1 MRTPGSGG
9 KRRVTALLPALL
21 GAVVTIALAA
31 AVSAAEHWTYSG
43 EEGPDHWASLES
55 DFALC
60 AAGRQQSPVD
70 LSGAAQRD
78 VANPQMAYTA
88 TDGRIVNNGHT
99 IQTELRGGS
108 SLILDGVTYQLIQF
122 HFHSPSEHTIGGQSF
137 PVEIHLV
144 HRSDSGA
151 LAVVG
156 VLVSG
161 GAPNDALGSLAAAMP
176 TKAGKEARLSAP
188 FDPTVLLPPDR
199 RAYRYAGSLTTPPC
213 SEGVSWLVM
222 ANPIQASGPQIAA
235 LARVLH
241 GNSRPTQPGN
251 GREIVLDTTP

>member
-1 MRTPGSGG
+1 MRTT
-9 KRRVTALLPALL
+9 RVTAPLSVFL
-21 GAVVTIALAA
+21 GATVMIALAA
-31 AVSAAEHWTYSG
+31 AVFAAEHWTYSG
-43 EEGPDHWASLES
+43 GEGPEHWASIDS

-60 AAGRQQSPVD
+60 SAGRQQSPID

-78 VANPQMAYTA
+78 VANPQTAYTA
-88 TDGRIVNNGHT
+88 TDARIVNNGHT
-99 IQTELRGGS
+99 IQVELRAGS

-137 PVEIHLV
+137 PVEVHLV

-151 LAVVG
+151 LAVIG

-161 GAPNDALGSLAAAMP
+161 GTGNDALASLIAAMP

-188 FDPTVLLPPDR
+188 FDPTVLLPLDR

-213 SEGVSWLVM
+213 SEGVSWVVM

-235 LARVLH
+235 LARVLQ
-241 GNSRPTQPGN
+241 GNSRPPQPGN